1 MGNKNLMLDVVEKWG
16 EEAQMNMIIEKSL
29 LLAIAI
35 QKLKRVERKEDQLS
49 YNTSYNEVC
58 ERVADMRLMVEQA
71 EFLFNTTEINNHY
84 KNKVEHLIQSLNEF

>member
-1 MGNKNLMLDVVEKWG
+1 MENKDLMLDVVEKWG
-16 EEAQMNMIIEKSL
+16 EEAQMDMIIEKSL

-35 QKLKRVERKEDQLS
+35 QKLKRVERREDQLS

-84 KNKVEHLIQSLNEF
+84 KNKVEHLILALNEF

>member
-1 MGNKNLMLDVVEKWG
+1 MENKDLMLDVVEKWG
-16 EEAQMNMIIEKSL
+16 EEAQMDMIIEKSL

-35 QKLKRVERKEDQLS
+35 QKLKRVERREDQLS

-84 KNKVEHLIQSLNEF
+84 KNKVEHLIQALNEF

>member
-1 MGNKNLMLDVVEKWG
+1 MENKDLMLDVVEKWG
-16 EEAQMNMIIEKSL
+16 EEAQMDMIIEKSL

-84 KNKVEHLIQSLNEF
+84 KNKVEHLIQALNEF